1 MVWRETGIMDERLRF
16 VVDCLAGE
24 ETMSALCGAYGI
36 SRKSGYKWLGRYREF
51 GPEGLHDLPRAP
63 LEHGRATAAE
73 LVDRI
78 LAEKQAHPLWGP
90 KKIIARLRRSEPCC
104 DWPAVST
111 AGEILKRHGLVGRR
125 RRRWRAEGNGPW
137 PEPAEPNAVWTADHK
152 GWFRTRDGWRCEPL
166 TVMDALSRYLLGLE
180 ATGSTADEEAWPV
193 FERLFEENGLPDRI
207 RSDNGPP
214 FASAGV
220 TGLTPLAVRFI
231 KLGIALERIQPG
243 KPQQNGR
250 HERFHLTMLPMAKEP
265 AADRAAQSQ
274 AFEDFRRSY
283 NEERPHEAL
292 SMDTPAQHYRPSTRP
307 MPKTAP
313 EPDYP
318 AEAAVRGVR
327 QNGAVKWR
335 GTEIYVSATLAGE
348 PIAIEE
354 TENGKWAMRFYAHP
368 LGFIDDKHMKLVR
381 RSAAPT
387 GPLGAAAT
395 AS

>member
-16 VVDCLAGE
+16 VVECLAGE
-24 ETMSALCGAYGI
+24 ETMSELCCAYGI
-36 SRKSGYKWLGRYREF
+36 SRKNGYKWLGRYRAL

-63 LEHGRATAAE
+63 LHHGRATAAD
-73 LVDRI
+73 LVDQI
-78 LAEKQAHPLWGP
+78 LAQKEAHPLWGP
-90 KKIIARLRRSEPCC
+90 KKIMARLRRIEPDCV
-104 DWPAVST
+104 WPAVST

-125 RRRWRAEGNGPW
+125 RKRWRAMGNGPW
-137 PEPAEPNAVWTADHK
+137 PAPGEPNAVWTADHK
-152 GWFRTRDGWRCEPL
+152 GWFRTGDGRRCEPL
-166 TVMDALSRYLLGLE
+166 TVMDTFSRYLLGLE
-180 ATGSTADEEAWPV
+180 ATGSTAEEEAWPV
-193 FERLFEENGLPDRI
+193 FERLFEEHGLPDRI

-231 KLGIALERIQPG
+231 KLGIGLERIQPG

-250 HERFHLTMLPMAKEP
+250 HERFHLTMLPMADEP
-265 AADRAAQSQ
+265 EVDGAAQAS
-274 AFEDFRRSY
+274 AFDDFRRSY

-292 SMDTPAQHYRPSTRP
+292 GMDTPAQHYHPSTRA

-318 AEAAVRGVR
+318 AEAAVRNVR

-335 GTEIYVSATLAGE
+335 GTEIYVSATLAAE
-348 PIAIEE
+348 PVAIEE
-354 TENGKWAMRFYAHP
+354 NDKGEWAVRFYAHP
-368 LGFIDDKHMKLVR
+368 LGFIDEKHMRLVR

-395 AS
+395 A